1 MVNNNSP
8 QTTSYVWRRHN
19 YTLLKIVKSVHVVYI
34 KFSITTVFVTVLGI
48 RSHVFT
54 EKKMWYLQFLFMD
67 YKIENNSILVL
78 YESISLK

>member
-34 KFSITTVFVTVLGI
+34 KFSNYCFCDCFRYSLARIY
-48 RSHVFT
+48 R
-54 EKKMWYLQFLFMD
+54 KKMWYLQFLFMD

>member
-48 RSHVFT
+48 RSHVST
-54 EKKMWYLQFLFMD
+54 EKKCDIYNFFSWIT
-67 YKIENNSILVL
+67 K
-78 YESISLK
+78 LKTIVY

>member
-54 EKKMWYLQFLFMD
+54 EKKCDIYNFFSWIT
-67 YKIENNSILVL
+67 K
-78 YESISLK
+78 LKTIVY